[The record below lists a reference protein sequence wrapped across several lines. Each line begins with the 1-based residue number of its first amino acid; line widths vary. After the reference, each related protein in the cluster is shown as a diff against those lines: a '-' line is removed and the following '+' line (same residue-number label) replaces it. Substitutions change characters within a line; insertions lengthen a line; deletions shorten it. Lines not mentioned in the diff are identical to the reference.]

1 MKKFLV
7 GITAFVALSSC
18 NTGDETLPIYDNPSN
33 NDSMVVGVWK
43 IQTQVQISGTD
54 KTTVIKETPPDDC
67 KKQGTYEFRNDGK
80 YYMTDYNNVSSN
92 CVKTE
97 TTASYQY
104 DPVHMKLTINN
115 NTADVI
121 EVSAGK
127 LVILVNDGEDY
138 NGDGIKDYIKTVFY
152 K

>member
-7 GITAFVALSSC
+7 GILAIAALSSC
-18 NTGDETLPIYDNPSN
+18 DTGDASVFISDNSSN
-33 NDSMVVGVWK
+33 NTSAVVGIWK
-43 IQTQVQISGTD
+43 IQTQFQISGTD

-92 CVKTE
+92 CVKTQ
-97 TTASYQY
+97 TTVPYQY
-104 DPVHMKLTINN
+104 DPVIMKLAINN
-115 NTADVI
+115 SSADVI
-121 EVSAGK
+121 EVSANK
-127 LVILVNDGEDY
+127 LIILVNDNYDY
-138 NGDGIKDYIKTVFY
+138 NGDGVNDFIKTVFY

>member
-7 GITAFVALSSC
+7 GILAVVTLSSC
-18 NTGDETLPIYDNPSN
+18 NTGDDALPVYNNPGN
-33 NDSMVVGVWK
+33 NDTLVVGVWK
-43 IQTQVQISGTD
+43 IQTQFQISGVD

-80 YYMTDYNNVSSN
+80 YYMIDYNNISSN
-92 CVKTE
+92 CVKSE
-97 TTASYQY
+97 STTSYQY
-104 DPVHMKLTINN
+104 DPVQMKLTINN
-115 NTADVI
+115 NAADVI
-121 EVSAGK
+121 EVSANK
-127 LVILVNDGEDY
+127 LIILVNDGQDY